1 MSRTTEKTHLEILAA
16 KLGARVTLDSARD
29 WHIARGRGNIH
40 VDGAGYSVYADLGH
54 GRTLEAI
61 RRHCERVGA
70 TVRQC
75 GDREM
80 VAHVPN
86 AKRGSIS
93 LIKRMLAQN
102 GG

>member
-1 MSRTTEKTHLEILAA
+1 MNRTEEKAHMEALAD
-16 KLGARVTLDSARD
+16 KLGARVTLDSAKD
-29 WHIARGRGNIH
+29 WHIAQGRGNVH
-40 VDGAGYSVYADLGH
+40 PDGKGYAVYADLGH
-54 GRTLEAI
+54 GRTVEAI

-86 AKRGSIS
+86 AKRSAIS
-93 LIKRMLAQN
+93 LIRRMLAQN
-102 GG
+102 EG